1 MSGADC
7 INTGRYDRYDRYIDV
22 ASEGLWGYALAE
34 DGQTALGLWGY
45 ALGPLRSPNDN
56 LTPLIPKSSCML

>member
-1 MSGADC
+1 MRPPIKKYTLMSPDESGAD
-7 INTGRYDRYDRYIDV
+7 TLTDRYERYDRYDRYNDV

-45 ALGPLRSPNDN
+45 ALEPFR
-56 LTPLIPKSSCML
+56 